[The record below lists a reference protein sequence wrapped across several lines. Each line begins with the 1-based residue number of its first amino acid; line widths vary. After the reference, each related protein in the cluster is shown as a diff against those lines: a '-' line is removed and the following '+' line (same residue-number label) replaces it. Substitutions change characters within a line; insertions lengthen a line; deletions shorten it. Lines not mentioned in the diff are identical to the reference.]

1 METND
6 DALAKIRAGAADFR
20 KRVGRA
26 NIGLFTAAACLL
38 AAPRLIVSRAAA
50 KPAAEVLANLQLPWL
65 PTWPGLVAAPLHD
78 PLNHPWTRRLRQA
91 APEIREELAS
101 VRGAFARARYDS
113 SDNEKPWTTF
123 YFYLEG
129 RPCRENLSSCP
140 RTAAVLQ
147 SIPHNAFH
155 VCFSALEPG
164 GSLHLHTG
172 PTNASLTA
180 HLGLENCSG
189 ARLSVANRTAEY
201 RDDEVLVFD
210 DSFVHGVGNFSSA
223 VRYTLMV
230 TFWHPQL
237 TYFERAFLRQVI
249 RRAP

>member
-6 DALAKIRAGAADFR
+6 SSLARIRAGTADFR
-20 KRVGRA
+20 ENVGGA
-26 NIGLFTAAACLL
+26 NIRLFTAAGRLL
-38 AAPRLIVSRAAA
+38 AAPRLIVSCAGAR
-50 KPAAEVLANLQLPWL
+50 PAADVPTDLQMPWL
-65 PTWPGLVAAPLHD
+65 PSWPGLAATPLHD
-78 PLNHPWTRRLRQA
+78 PLNHPWTRRLREA
-91 APEIREELAS
+91 APEIREELAA
-101 VRGAFARARYDS
+101 VRESFARARYDS
-113 SDNEKPWTTF
+113 DDNEKPWNTF

-129 RPCRENLSSCP
+129 RPNRENLSSCP

-164 GSLHLHTG
+164 GSLQLHTG

-180 HLGLENCSG
+180 HLGLESCAG
-189 ARLSVANRTAEY
+189 ARLTVADRTAEY
-201 RDDEVLVFD
+201 RDGEVLVFD
-210 DSFVHGVGNFSSA
+210 DSFVHGVENSGSA

-237 TYFERAFLRQVI
+237 SFLERAFLRHVI
-249 RRAP
+249 RRAY